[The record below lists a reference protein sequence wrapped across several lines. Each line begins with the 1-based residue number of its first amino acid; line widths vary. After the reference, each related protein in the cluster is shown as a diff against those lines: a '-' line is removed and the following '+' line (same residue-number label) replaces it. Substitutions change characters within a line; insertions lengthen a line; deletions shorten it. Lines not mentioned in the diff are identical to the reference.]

1 MSKTILFN
9 DFKKQYSLFKNG
21 IDSSIREVLESGQFI
36 LGEKVRKFEEEFS
49 AYLGSRYCIGV
60 ANGLEALQIAL
71 MALGI
76 GKGDEVITTSL
87 SAAATALAVKAAGA
101 KPVFADIDDY
111 YGLDPRKI
119 EGKITAKTKAI
130 IPVHLYGQA
139 ADIGE
144 IRKIARQNKIFLIED
159 AAQAHGA
166 EYKGKKLGT
175 FGDLGCFSFYPT
187 KNLGAFGDGGLIAT
201 DSKYLFEKCKTIRN
215 YGQKNRY
222 EHKIYG
228 LNSRLDEIQA
238 SILLVGL
245 KHLDE
250 LNEKRRKN
258 AALYFGALKGVK
270 QLKLPL
276 ARKNAKHIYH
286 QFVIEASRR
295 DELMKWLREKG
306 IPALIHYPI
315 PIHKQ
320 ECFPEFNHI
329 KLPVLEGKIGSIMS
343 LPIHPFLEDGDLL
356 RIAGEIRKFY
366 GY

>member
-9 DFKKQYSLFKNG
+9 DFKKQYSLFKNE
-21 IDSSIREVLESGQFI
+21 IDLSIQEVLESGQFI
-36 LGEKVRKFEEEFS
+36 LGEKVIKFEEAFS
-49 AYLGSRYCIGV
+49 AYLGSKYCIGV
-60 ANGLEALQIAL
+60 ANGLEALQISL

-76 GKGDEVITTSL
+76 GKGDEVVTTSL

-119 EGKITAKTKAI
+119 EDKITSKTKAI

-144 IRKIARQNKIFLIED
+144 IRKIARKNKLFLIED

-166 EYKGKKLGT
+166 EYRGKKLGT

-201 DSKYLFEKCKTIRN
+201 GSKYLFKRCKTIRN

-258 AALYFGALKGVK
+258 AILYFEMLKDVK
-270 QLKLPL
+270 QLKLPP
-276 ARKNAKHIYH
+276 ARENAKHIYH
-286 QFVIEASRR
+286 QFVIEANRR
-295 DELMKWLREKG
+295 DELMKWLEGKG
-306 IPALIHYPI
+306 IPTLIHYPI

-320 ECFPEFNHI
+320 ECFSKFNHI

-343 LPIHPFLEDGDLL
+343 LPIHPFLEDGDLS
-356 RIAGEIRKFY
+356 RIAGEIIKFY